1 MDKQLLHALALR
13 LKSEAAAVVDSIS
26 MRRHEWRTAAAVL
39 LVLAQFVTTEPQS
52 VAARAADGSTGAGQ
66 GACESAVG
74 SMVELIEKKRDGG
87 ELTAEEIWAVVS
99 GFHNGVVPD
108 YQMSAM
114 LMAMYIRGMTAQE
127 TTDMTVSFM
136 KTGEIADLSSL
147 GATSVDKHST
157 GGVGDKVSLA
167 LAPLVASFGV
177 IVPMMSGRGLGHT
190 GGTLDKLES
199 LPGVS
204 TALTSAQFMQQLRD
218 IGVAISGPTETI
230 APVDRALYALRDATG
245 TAPSLPLI
253 VSSIMSK
260 KLAEGPDC
268 LLLDVKTGDGAFL
281 PAWEDAHAM
290 AQAMLAR
297 VCVFC
302 LCLCVLYFSVC
313 IHTYAC
319 AYTDTYTY
327 TSICVYM
334 YSHVH
339 RQCWRRARAPARRWW
354 CS

>member
-1 MDKQLLHALALR
+1 
-13 LKSEAAAVVDSIS
+13 
-26 MRRHEWRTAAAVL
+26 MRRHGWRMAAAVL
-39 LVLAQFVTTEPQS
+39 LVLSQVVTTEPQS
-52 VAARAADGSTGAGQ
+52 EAARAADGSARAGQ

-99 GFHNGVVPD
+99 GFHNGEVPD

-127 TTDMTVSFM
+127 TTDMTISFM

-281 PAWEDAHAM
+281 PALEDAHAL
-290 AQAMLAR
+290 AQAMLA
-297 VCVFC
+297 CLCAILAC
-302 LCLCVLYFSVC
+302 LCLGLGLCVYFSVC
-313 IHTYAC
+313 MHTHTYTC
-319 AYTDTYTY
+319 TYTY
-327 TSICVYM
+327 TYT
-334 YSHVH
+334 YTYT
-339 RQCWRRARAPARRWW
+339 
-354 CS
+354 